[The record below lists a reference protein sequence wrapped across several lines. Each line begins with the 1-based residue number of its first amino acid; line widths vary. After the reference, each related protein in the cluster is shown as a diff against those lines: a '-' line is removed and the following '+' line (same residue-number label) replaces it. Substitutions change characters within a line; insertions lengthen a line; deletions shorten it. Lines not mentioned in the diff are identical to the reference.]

1 MTYKDLLPKV
11 DKKIAHATTVRW
23 GTAEGIIDG
32 LNGRQHEDQSKVL
45 IVRFHETDILYL
57 YPDGSV
63 RVYSGG
69 WRTPK
74 TRGRVREYGDIH
86 IQSWEGLW
94 FVYRDSE
101 NVESRRGTKNLT
113 PFYDGML
120 FDPKGTPT
128 APREETYDSMMKRK
142 HALDRVVRRYI
153 KEFAAALKKQ
163 VAKNGEMQKP
173 DGGDCWY
180 CSMFGDKAGSDHII
194 NHFEEGYYVPALLF
208 NAITE
213 RHSSTSWQ
221 SGRPSAEEVK
231 KRTSFDWF
239 AAESDFKHGREDSW
253 FVSRALR
260 TYLSKR
266 KWRLLE
272 SFDPVAFK
280 KAYKDGHAEE
290 A

>member
-1 MTYKDLLPKV
+1 M
-11 DKKIAHATTVRW
+11 
-23 GTAEGIIDG
+23 
-32 LNGRQHEDQSKVL
+32 
-45 IVRFHETDILYL
+45 
-57 YPDGSV
+57 
-63 RVYSGG
+63 
-69 WRTPK
+69 
-74 TRGRVREYGDIH
+74 
-86 IQSWEGLW
+86 
-94 FVYRDSE
+94 
-101 NVESRRGTKNLT
+101 
-113 PFYDGML
+113 
-120 FDPKGTPT
+120 
-128 APREETYDSMMKRK
+128 
-142 HALDRVVRRYI
+142 
-153 KEFAAALKKQ
+153 
-163 VAKNGEMQKP
+163 
-173 DGGDCWY
+173 
-180 CSMFGDKAGSDHII
+180 
-194 NHFEEGYYVPALLF
+194 PALLF